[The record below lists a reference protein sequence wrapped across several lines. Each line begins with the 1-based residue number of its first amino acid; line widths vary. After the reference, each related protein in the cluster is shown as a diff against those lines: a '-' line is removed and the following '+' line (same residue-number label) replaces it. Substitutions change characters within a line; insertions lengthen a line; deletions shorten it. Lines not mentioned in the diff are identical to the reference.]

1 LNLSEDIIDILL
13 TVFQG
18 QKRLSL
24 KSLLSA
30 MISMPSHYRCLC
42 VAHLL
47 GWTAFL
53 CNMLFFTDFGML
65 TAWLLLAS
73 VGIETCCLNVSV
85 SRRTLQMNL
94 SQCKISVHQGLNQM
108 CGSMWNIILNSVK

>member
-47 GWTAFL
+47 R
-53 CNMLFFTDFGML
+53 
-65 TAWLLLAS
+65 LL
-73 VGIETCCLNVSV
+73 GIPKLEF
-85 SRRTLQMNL
+85 
-94 SQCKISVHQGLNQM
+94 
-108 CGSMWNIILNSVK
+108 